1 VVTHRRRQFV
11 DLHMVFVPIMLR
23 SVFF

>member
-23 SVFF
+23 SFF